1 MKTFLILLT
10 DGVMDSSLAIT
21 LDTLKT
27 GQAFMQKNRHAEQYK
42 VVLAGHRKKVRTGAG
57 FIVQCDLTFREVQ
70 DLKLR
75 PNWLV
80 LPGSG
85 LKTEPEITHSFQ
97 KKEVIALMLLLSR
110 LDHPGVNVS
119 ASCAS
124 VFVLA
129 QAGLLDGRTA
139 TTTWWLSSIFRK
151 MYPLVTLDETKMLVR
166 DGRLLTAG
174 AAFSQMDVALEILT
188 ETAGASV
195 AYLCS
200 RYLLIE
206 QRSSQARYMIPT
218 QNQKLDPMV
227 IAAETWIDANLSR
240 AISVQE
246 LAANF
251 AVSAKTLSRRLLVA
265 TGDSPI
271 KFIQRRKLMRAI
283 HLIESTEL
291 QIEVV
296 AEHVG
301 YQNGTMLRS
310 LIKREL
316 GILPSKLR

>member
-42 VVLAGHRKKVRTGAG
+42 VVIAGYRKKVRTGAG

-70 DLKLR
+70 DLKAR

-85 LKTEPEITHSFQ
+85 LKTESEITHSFQ
-97 KKEVIALMLLLSR
+97 KKEVIALILLLSY
-110 LDHPGVNVS
+110 LDHPEVNVS

-251 AVSAKTLSRRLLVA
+251 SVSAKTLSRRLLAA